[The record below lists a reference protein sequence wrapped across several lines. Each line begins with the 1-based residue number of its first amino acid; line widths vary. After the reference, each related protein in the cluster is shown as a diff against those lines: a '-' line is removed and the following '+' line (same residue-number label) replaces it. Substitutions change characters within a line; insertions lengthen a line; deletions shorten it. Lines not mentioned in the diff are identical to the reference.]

1 MKGFWYYA
9 QRLVF
14 FRHGGSACSTTWPG
28 VPSSGLLSAVAA
40 GGAKAT
46 ALNPSQ
52 ARPGGRADPGFA
64 GTLRRGE
71 E

>member
-52 ARPGGRADPGFA
+52 ARLGRRAENERE
-64 GTLRRGE
+64 GTQAVKVK
-71 E
+71 

>member
-14 FRHGGSACSTTWPG
+14 SWPG

-52 ARPGGRADPGFA
+52 ARLGRRAENERE
-64 GTLRRGE
+64 GTQAMK
-71 E
+71 

>member
-1 MKGFWYYA
+1 MFSW
-9 QRLVF
+9 
-14 FRHGGSACSTTWPG
+14 SG

-52 ARPGGRADPGFA
+52 SRLGRRAENEREGTQAVKVIKDFA
-64 GTLRRGE
+64 KRKLTLVKYEYRF
-71 E
+71 